1 MSEMVHITINKQP
14 LEVPAGT
21 RIIEAAKMLNID
33 IPHLCYH
40 PDQTIKA
47 HCRMCMVEV
56 VGSRK
61 LTAACSTVVW
71 EGMEV
76 ITDSKKVYDAQ
87 TGVLDLIL
95 SDHKTNCLSC
105 ARNGTCELQ
114 ALCRR
119 FNRLHPELPDIS
131 SDEPL
136 RIDNPSIVR
145 DPAKCVKCGRCVK
158 VCAEVQ
164 GCAALTYSGRSAGF
178 KVTTAFDLPMDQT
191 DCVLCGQCSLVCP
204 VGAIV
209 ETDYTNEVTAA
220 IQNPSKH
227 VIVQVAPS
235 VRVGL
240 GDEFGMEAGAVVTGK
255 MVTALRM
262 LGFDKVFDT
271 NFSADL
277 TIMEEGSELLKRIRE
292 GGKLPMITSC
302 SPGWVTYLEKHHPEL
317 IGHLSTAK
325 SPQAMFGAV
334 AKTYYAQ
341 KMGWDPHDVVSVSV
355 MPCTAKKYEASRPE
369 LGRDGYQDVDYV
381 LTTRELAKLIR
392 YVGLDLS
399 VLPESEFD
407 SPLGTG
413 SGAGAIFGATGG
425 VMEAA
430 LRTAYELYTGKTLP
444 RLEFDAVRGDINAI
458 KEATI
463 DLDGTPLKVAVT
475 NGLKNAEELIRR
487 VERGEADYIFIEIMA
502 CPGGCIG
509 GGGQPKVK
517 MPQIKK
523 VQEARTASLYQ
534 SDADTDVKASWQNP
548 EIAELYE
555 VFLDEPLS
563 EMAEFTL
570 HTYFSDKSDQ
580 LGRMK
585 NLTPQTNPM
594 SPKYKPPTAE

>member
-105 ARNGTCELQ
+105 ARNGSCELQ
-114 ALCRR
+114 ALRR

-220 IQNPSKH
+220 IQDPSKH
-227 VIVQVAPS
+227 VVVQVAPS

-317 IGHLSTAK
+317 IDHLSTAK

-463 DLDGTPLKVAVT
+463 DLDGTPLKVAVA

-509 GGGQPKVK
+509 GGGQPIGTNNAVRD
-517 MPQIKK
+517 
-523 VQEARTASLYQ
+523 ARIQALYEIDRSLPLRK
-534 SDADTDVKASWQNP
+534 SHENP
-548 EIAELYE
+548 EIKTIYE
-555 VFLDEPLS
+555 EFFGAPLS
-563 EMAEFTL
+563 QRSHELL
-570 HTYFSDKSDQ
+570 HTHYHARPKRHDFSHLS
-580 LGRMK
+580 
-585 NLTPQTNPM
+585 
-594 SPKYKPPTAE
+594 

>member
-105 ARNGTCELQ
+105 ARNGSCELQ

-220 IQNPSKH
+220 IQDSSKH

-355 MPCTAKKYEASRPE
+355 MPCTAKKYEVLREEQRLPN
-369 LGRDGYQDVDYV
+369 GCMPVDVS
-381 LTTRELAKLIR
+381 LTTRELGRMITQA
-392 YVGLDLS
+392 GLLFEH
-399 VLPESEFD
+399 LPDGAFD
-407 SPLGTG
+407 PMLGVSTG
-413 SGAGAIFGATGG
+413 AAAIFGASGG

-430 LRTAYELYTGKTLP
+430 LRTVVEQLTGEGMAPLEYKEVRGMEGVKEASYELPGKT
-444 RLEFDAVRGDINAI
+444 VRVCVASGLHNV
-458 KEATI
+458 KRV
-463 DLDGTPLKVAVT
+463 LDG
-475 NGLKNAEELIRR
+475 IRDGSLQYDF
-487 VERGEADYIFIEIMA
+487 VEFMA
-502 CPGGCIG
+502 CPGGCIN
-509 GGGQPKVK
+509 GGGQPIQHANVRNFTDIKALRAAALYRQDEGMTYRRSHENPVVQKVYADFLGEPGSHK
-517 MPQIKK
+517 AHALLHCSYIKQK
-523 VQEARTASLYQ
+523 RYRV
-534 SDADTDVKASWQNP
+534 
-548 EIAELYE
+548 
-555 VFLDEPLS
+555 
-563 EMAEFTL
+563 
-570 HTYFSDKSDQ
+570 
-580 LGRMK
+580 
-585 NLTPQTNPM
+585 
-594 SPKYKPPTAE
+594 

>member
-105 ARNGTCELQ
+105 ARNGSCELQ

-220 IQNPSKH
+220 IQDSSKH

-302 SPGWVTYLEKHHPEL
+302 SPGWVRYLEQHAPDM
-317 IGHLSTAK
+317 IRNISSCK
-325 SPQAMFGAV
+325 SPQQMFGSLV
-334 AKTYYAQ
+334 KTYYAEQ
-341 KMGWDPHDVVSVSV
+341 AGIDPQDIFVVSI
-355 MPCTAKKYEASRPE
+355 MPCTAKKYEVLREEQRLPN
-369 LGRDGYQDVDYV
+369 GCMPVDVS
-381 LTTRELAKLIR
+381 LTTRELGRMITQA
-392 YVGLDLS
+392 GLLFEH
-399 VLPESEFD
+399 LPDGAFD
-407 SPLGTG
+407 PCAPWWSSSPARAWPLWSTKRSAAWRG
-413 SGAGAIFGATGG
+413 SRRP
-425 VMEAA
+425 VMSCPARPSGSA
-430 LRTAYELYTGKTLP
+430 WP
-444 RLEFDAVRGDINAI
+444 
-458 KEATI
+458 
-463 DLDGTPLKVAVT
+463 P
-475 NGLKNAEELIRR
+475 
-487 VERGEADYIFIEIMA
+487 A
-502 CPGGCIG
+502 CTMSSGCW
-509 GGGQPKVK
+509 
-517 MPQIKK
+517 
-523 VQEARTASLYQ
+523 TASGTAPSSTTLW
-534 SDADTDVKASWQNP
+534 SSWPAPAAASTAAASP
-548 EIAELYE
+548 SSTPTCATS
-555 VFLDEPLS
+555 PTS
-563 EMAEFTL
+563 RPSGPPPST
-570 HTYFSDKSDQ
+570 
-580 LGRMK
+580 GRMR
-585 NLTPQTNPM
+585 
-594 SPKYKPPTAE
+594 A

>member
-1 MSEMVHITINKQP
+1 MSQSVHITINNIP

-21 RIIEAAKMLNID
+21 RIIEAAQMLHIN

-56 VGSRK
+56 TGQRK
-61 LTAACSTVVW
+61 LLAACSTVVW

-87 TGVLDLIL
+87 VGVLDLIL
-95 SDHKTNCLSC
+95 SDHKQNCLSC
-105 ARNGTCELQ
+105 ARNGSCELQ
-114 ALCRR
+114 DLCRR
-119 FNRLHPELPDIS
+119 FNRLSPELPDIS
-131 SDEPL
+131 SNEPL
-136 RIDNPSIVR
+136 RMDNPAIVR
-145 DPAKCVKCGRCVK
+145 DPSKCVKCDRCVK

-164 GCAALTYSGRSAGF
+164 GCTALTQSKRSADF
-178 KVTTAFDLPMDQT
+178 KITTAFDLPLDET

-209 ETDYTNEVTAA
+209 ERDYTNDVVHA
-220 IQNPSKH
+220 IQDPTKH
-227 VIVQVAPS
+227 VVVQVAPS

-240 GDEFGMEAGAVVTGK
+240 GDEFGLEPGALVTGK
-255 MVTALRM
+255 MVTALKM

-271 NFSADL
+271 NFTADL
-277 TIMEEGSELLKRIRE
+277 TIMEEGSELLSRIKE

-302 SPGWVTYLEKHHPEL
+302 SPGWVNYMEKHHPEL
-317 IGHLSTAK
+317 CDNLSTAK
-325 SPQAMFGAV
+325 SPQGMFGAV
-334 AKTYYAQ
+334 VKTYYAQ
-341 KMGWDPHDVVSVSV
+341 KMGWDPHDIVSVSV

-369 LGRDGYQDVDYV
+369 LGRDGYQDVDIV

-392 YVGLDLS
+392 YEGLDL
-399 VLPESEFD
+399 VGLPDGEFD
-407 SPLGTG
+407 APLGTG

-444 RLEFDAVRGDINAI
+444 RLEFEAVRNDVNAI

-463 DLDGTPLKVAVT
+463 DLDGTPLKVAVA

-487 VERGEADYIFIEIMA
+487 VESGEADYIFIEIMA

-509 GGGQPKVK
+509 GGGQPIGTNNARRDAR
-517 MPQIKK
+517 IKALYELDK
-523 VQEARTASLYQ
+523 SLPLRK
-534 SDADTDVKASWQNP
+534 SHENP
-548 EIAELYE
+548 EIKTIYE
-555 VFLDEPLS
+555 EFFGAPLS
-563 EMAEFTL
+563 HRSHQLL
-570 HTYFSDKSDQ
+570 HTHYQPRKKRHDFSHLK
-580 LGRMK
+580 
-585 NLTPQTNPM
+585 
-594 SPKYKPPTAE
+594 

>member
-105 ARNGTCELQ
+105 ARNGSCELQ

-430 LRTAYELYTGKTLP
+430 LRTAYFSHLYRIVHRQYTGRTQKVLL
-444 RLEFDAVRGDINAI
+444 RALGEQ
-458 KEATI
+458 I
-463 DLDGTPLKVAVT
+463 DLLNIIHVLRLKTYFPQTEPETYLRVLFPFHYRLNPDFTRALCAAPGVDDVFALLRDSPYRDCFDGVAVGAVEEYYQRAICRFNKRQLAAVPPSIYT
-475 NGLKNAEELIRR
+475 AVAYLELKELELSVLIN
-487 VERGEADYIFIEIMA
+487 VIES
-502 CPGGCIG
+502 
-509 GGGQPKVK
+509 VK
-517 MPQIKK
+517 YGVPY
-523 VQEARTASLYQ
+523 R
-534 SDADTDVKASWQNP
+534 
-548 EIAELYE
+548 AELADL
-555 VFLDEPLS
+555 VG
-563 EMAEFTL
+563 
-570 HTYFSDKSDQ
+570 Q
-580 LGRMK
+580 
-585 NLTPQTNPM
+585 
-594 SPKYKPPTAE
+594 

>member
-1 MSEMVHITINKQP
+1 MSEMVHITVNRQP

-21 RIIEAAKMLNID
+21 RVIEAAKMLNID

-95 SDHKTNCLSC
+95 ADHKTNCLSC

-114 ALCRR
+114 DLCRR

-131 SDEPL
+131 SNEPL

-145 DPAKCVKCGRCVK
+145 DPSKCVKCGRCVK
-158 VCAEVQ
+158 VCSEVQ
-164 GCAALTYSGRSAGF
+164 GCAALTYSSRSAGF
-178 KVTTAFDLPMDQT
+178 KVTTAFDLPMDET
-191 DCVLCGQCSLVCP
+191 DCVLCGQCTLVCP
-204 VGAIV
+204 VGALV
-209 ETDYTNEVTAA
+209 ETDYTNEVSAA
-220 IQNPSKH
+220 IQDPSKH

-235 VRVGL
+235 VRVAL
-240 GDEFGMEAGAVVTGK
+240 GDEFGLESGAIVTGK
-255 MVTALRM
+255 MVTALKM
-262 LGFDKVFDT
+262 LGFEKVFDT

-277 TIMEEGSELLKRIRE
+277 TIMEEGSELLERIKN

-302 SPGWVTYLEKHHPEL
+302 SPGWVTYMEKHHP
-317 IGHLSTAK
+317 
-325 SPQAMFGAV
+325 PQGMFGAV

-392 YVGLDLS
+392 YVGLNLSDL
-399 VLPESEFD
+399 PDSEFD
-407 SPLGTG
+407 SPLGIG

-430 LRTAYELYTGKTLP
+430 LRTAYELHH
-444 RLEFDAVRGDINAI
+444 R
-458 KEATI
+458 
-463 DLDGTPLKVAVT
+463 
-475 NGLKNAEELIRR
+475 
-487 VERGEADYIFIEIMA
+487 
-502 CPGGCIG
+502 PGRHPPEG
-509 GGGQPKVK
+509 GGGQRPEERRGDH
-517 MPQIKK
+517 PPGG
-523 VQEARTASLYQ
+523 ERRGRLHLHRDHGLPRRLHRRRRTAHRHQQRRPGRPHPGPVRDRPEPPPAQEPREPGDQDHLRGVLRRAPVQPGPRPAPHPLPRPQKAARFLPSEVKRGRGPPNRRPPASFRLY
-534 SDADTDVKASWQNP
+534 SG
-548 EIAELYE
+548 I
-555 VFLDEPLS
+555 
-563 EMAEFTL
+563 
-570 HTYFSDKSDQ
+570 
-580 LGRMK
+580 
-585 NLTPQTNPM
+585 
-594 SPKYKPPTAE
+594 SPCRSKPPRRSGNTSALTCRPSGCSR